1 MPKLL
6 SLHTTTTEPE
16 HPRAH
21 ALEQEKPPQWEARIL
36 KAESSPLQLEKAQ
49 VYKEDPAQP
58 KINKLKRK
66 KKLKNYVL
74 KKYVILLLCK
84 QQKIWIL

>member
-21 ALEQEKPPQWEARIL
+21 ALEQEKPPQWEAHIL
-36 KAESSPLQLEKAQ
+36 KVESSPLQLEKAQ

-58 KINKLKRK
+58 KIKKIK
-66 KKLKNYVL
+66 KKKNFKKLCL
-74 KKYVILLLCK
+74 KKHVILIFTL
-84 QQKIWIL
+84 